1 MNTTT
6 KPVFIVNRLVPMWNT
21 MRSKLVKPVMAE
33 LRNPGHGFNV
43 KQAGR
48 ALTMK
53 DYQQLENINSLEGGG
68 SNVAIQFGFLG
79 GIGGVGVLGESPG

>member
-1 MNTTT
+1 MNTAT
-6 KPVFIVNRLVPMWNT
+6 KPTFIVNRLVPMWNAV
-21 MRSKLVKPVMAE
+21 RSNPVKSAMAE
-33 LRNPGHGFNV
+33 LSNPGHGFKV

-68 SNVAIQFGFLG
+68 SYVAIQFGFLG